1 MIENSP
7 KVDQYY
13 YGARPDVQRAGVQVG
28 RTDRNL
34 DLITFSNNWLMTLQY
49 IIESVVKELAKVPAK
64 KFIQVKHLWKSSKSS
79 NSSK

>member
-1 MIENSP
+1 MTLGGSKRFKYNFMRMIENSS

-34 DLITFSNNWLMTLQY
+34 DLITFSNN
-49 IIESVVKELAKVPAK
+49 
-64 KFIQVKHLWKSSKSS
+64 
-79 NSSK
+79 